1 MNRIKLSIPD
11 IFSFS
16 LKMQIRVSDLNY
28 GNHVGNDTVLS
39 LLQEARQQFLAT
51 KGYKELNVEGYGLI
65 MADAVLE
72 YKKELKYAD
81 SILISVHAQDFDKM
95 GFDFFYKIELIQ
107 GDLITLAVRAKT
119 GMLLFDY
126 STNKKMSLTEAIIV
140 ALS

>member
-65 MADAVLE
+65 MADAVVE
-72 YKKELKYAD
+72 YKKELNYAD

-126 STNKKMSLTEAIIV
+126 STKKKVSLTEAIIV

>member
-1 MNRIKLSIPD
+1 MNRIKVSIPD

-16 LKMQIRVSDLNY
+16 LNMQIRVSDLNY

-65 MADAVLE
+65 MADAVVE
-72 YKKELKYAD
+72 YKKELNYAD

-126 STNKKMSLTEAIIV
+126 STKKKVSLTEAIIV

>member
-1 MNRIKLSIPD
+1 MNRIKVSIPD

-51 KGYKELNVEGYGLI
+51 KGYKELNMEGYGLI
-65 MADAVLE
+65 MADAVVE
-72 YKKELKYAD
+72 YKKELNYAD
-81 SILISVHAQDFDKM
+81 TILISIQAKDFDKM

-107 GDLITLAVRAKT
+107 EDLITLAVRAKT

-126 STNKKMSLTEAIIV
+126 STKKKVSLTEAIIV

>member
-1 MNRIKLSIPD
+1 MNRIKVSIPD

-28 GNHVGNDTVLS
+28 GNHVGNETVLS

-51 KGYKELNVEGYGLI
+51 KGYKELNIEGYGLI
-65 MADAVLE
+65 MADAVVE
-72 YKKELKYAD
+72 YKKELNYAD
-81 SILISVHAQDFDKM
+81 TILISVQAMDFDKM
-95 GFDFFYKIELIQ
+95 GFDFFYKIELLQ

-126 STNKKMSLTEAIIV
+126 STKKKVSLTEAIIV